1 MKTFSSAKQKVLE
14 FKYFTKVGLLAK
26 LNSKGKECVLCM
38 YFIRPGL
45 CPPPVCI
52 LQFGRSDALG
62 EEGSKLIFP
71 QVCSALNF
79 FNNKTRN
86 ISKSSCSM
94 LIEVFKVKVYMLLN

>member
-1 MKTFSSAKQKVLE
+1 
-14 FKYFTKVGLLAK
+14 
-26 LNSKGKECVLCM
+26 M

-62 EEGSKLIFP
+62 EEESKLIFP